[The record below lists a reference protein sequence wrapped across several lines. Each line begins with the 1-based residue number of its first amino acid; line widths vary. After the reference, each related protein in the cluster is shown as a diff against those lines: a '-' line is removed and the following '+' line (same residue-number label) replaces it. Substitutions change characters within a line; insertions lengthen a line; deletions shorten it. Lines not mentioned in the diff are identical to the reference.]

1 MLTHEVNIGLAF
13 LAGLASFLAPCVLP
27 LVPAYLSYLS
37 GYTLG
42 QPDEQVRG
50 TRTRGTRS
58 GGARWHVVLHAVA
71 FVLGFSLIF
80 VLLGSAVGALG
91 RLVRGDWLRYLGS
104 LVMIL
109 FGLTL
114 MGLLHI
120 PLFEQ
125 QARVTVKRRVDWGYA
140 SSLLAGIAFG
150 AGWTP
155 CVGPALSSIL
165 VLSADQGTVAQG
177 VILLIAYSAGIGVPF
192 ILAAFVIERL
202 RGLIMR
208 IGPYQATIQ
217 KVVGAI
223 ILIVGILLFT
233 DNLATIGQWME
244 NAGLG
249 WDLGL

>member
-223 ILIVGILLFT
+223 ILLVGILLFT

>member
-42 QPDEQVRG
+42 QPGGSNRG
-50 TRTRGTRS
+50 VRS
-58 GGARWHVVLHAVA
+58 GGVRWHVVLHAVA

-91 RLVRGDWLRYLGS
+91 RLVRGDWLRYVGS

-223 ILIVGILLFT
+223 ILLVGILLFT

>member
-1 MLTHEVNIGLAF
+1 MRILALETATHRLSV
-13 LAGLASFLAPCVLP
+13 
-27 LVPAYLSYLS
+27 AYW
-37 GYTLG
+37 
-42 QPDEQVRG
+42 DD
-50 TRTRGTRS
+50 
-58 GGARWHVVLHAVA
+58 
-71 FVLGFSLIF
+71 
-80 VLLGSAVGALG
+80 GALVERAAELPNG
-91 RLVRGDWLRYLGS
+91 GSEWLLPAANA
-104 LVMIL
+104 
-109 FGLTL
+109 
-114 MGLLHI
+114 LLEEAGI
-120 PLFEQ
+120 TMKAL
-125 QARVTVKRRVDWGYA
+125 D
-140 SSLLAGIAFG
+140 GIAFG

-223 ILIVGILLFT
+223 ILLVGILLFT

>member
-1 MLTHEVNIGLAF
+1 MSEVNIGLAF

-27 LVPAYLSYLS
+27 LVPAYLSDLS
-37 GYTLG
+37 GYTLASPG
-42 QPDEQVRG
+42 EAGPGE
-50 TRTRGTRS
+50 
-58 GGARWHVVLHAVA
+58 RWHVVLHAVF

-91 RLVRGDWLRYLGS
+91 RLVRGDWLRYVGS

-120 PLFEQ
+120 PLFERH
-125 QARVTVKRRVDWGYA
+125 ARLKMKRRVDWGYA
-140 SSLLAGIAFG
+140 SSILAGVAFG

-165 VLSADQGTVAQG
+165 VLSADQGTAAQG

-192 ILAAFVIERL
+192 ILAAFAIERL

-208 IGPYQATIQ
+208 IGPYQGIIQ
-217 KVVGAI
+217 KVIGALI
-223 ILIVGILLFT
+223 IIVGILLFT
-233 DNLATIGQWME
+233 DNLGAVGLWME
-244 NAGLG
+244 NLGLG

>member
-42 QPDEQVRG
+42 QPDEQVRS

-177 VILLIAYSAGIGVPF
+177 VILLIAYSAGIGIPF

-223 ILIVGILLFT
+223 ILLVGILLFT